1 MSDYNLKNLLESANN
16 LKILYVED
24 DKDVMVET
32 LQTLENIFNNI
43 LLAKNGQEGLEV
55 YQQNPDIDFVLT
67 DITMPVM
74 NGIEMISHIRQY
86 NKEIPI
92 LVISA
97 YSDVPYFLDTIR
109 LGIDGY
115 ILKPIE
121 SSQFFAILAKVVDK
135 INLQKENN
143 IYKHKLEQRVQE
155 EIENRQYQE
164 KILIQQS
171 KLAAMGEMID
181 AIAHQWKQPIN
192 IIAMN
197 IDMLHYD
204 YEDNLID
211 KEYLENFTT
220 KLQSQ
225 IKHMVN
231 TLDEFRSFFR
241 PNKTQT
247 KFILSSV
254 IDGTLLL
261 IKDDLIRNKIQVIKN
276 YENDFE
282 MVGCENE
289 FKHLILNI
297 FSNARDAFNERNI
310 QNRVLNIDLTK
321 SDGLSFL
328 EISDNAGGIPD
339 DIIGTIFKPNV
350 TTKEEGK
357 GTGMGLYI
365 STQIA
370 HKYGG
375 ELYANNIP
383 DGVKFTFAI
392 K

>member
-1 MSDYNLKNLLESANN
+1 
-16 LKILYVED
+16 
-24 DKDVMVET
+24 
-32 LQTLENIFNNI
+32 
-43 LLAKNGQEGLEV
+43 
-55 YQQNPDIDFVLT
+55 
-67 DITMPVM
+67 
-74 NGIEMISHIRQY
+74 
-86 NKEIPI
+86 
-92 LVISA
+92 
-97 YSDVPYFLDTIR
+97 
-109 LGIDGY
+109 
-115 ILKPIE
+115 
-121 SSQFFAILAKVVDK
+121 
-135 INLQKENN
+135 
-143 IYKHKLEQRVQE
+143 
-155 EIENRQYQE
+155 
-164 KILIQQS
+164 
-171 KLAAMGEMID
+171 
-181 AIAHQWKQPIN
+181 
-192 IIAMN
+192 
-197 IDMLHYD
+197 
-204 YEDNLID
+204 
-211 KEYLENFTT
+211 
-220 KLQSQ
+220 
-225 IKHMVN
+225 
-231 TLDEFRSFFR
+231 
-241 PNKTQT
+241 
-247 KFILSSV
+247 
-254 IDGTLLL
+254 
-261 IKDDLIRNKIQVIKN
+261 
-276 YENDFE
+276 